1 MYSQSKLV
9 DLLIELNTDSRSHSS
24 GTLIDHLQKTYEL
37 LKLWKNPNYVCLAG
51 LFHSIYGT
59 QIYKKQTLGLEER
72 DIIKNAIGIE
82 AEYLVY
88 LFCIMDR
95 GYFYNNLGSN
105 KLRSLQDETY
115 ISISEKTKRN
125 LCEILVANELEQQ
138 KRKMKKLKLNGNL
151 PRLRLKMTKLSTIM
165 SLVESLITPEA
176 NKYFTENFEKI
187 YSFSRIHE
195 RRFIVSYSPLPIT

>member
-1 MYSQSKLV
+1 MYPQSKLIE
-9 DLLIELNTDSRSHSS
+9 LLIDLNTDSLAHSQ

-37 LKLWKNPNYVCLAG
+37 LKLWNNPDYVCLAG

-59 QIYKKQTLGLEER
+59 QIYKKQTLALERR

-82 AEYLVY
+82 AEYLAY

-95 GYFYNNLGSN
+95 DCFYNNLTSN
-105 KLRSLQDETY
+105 KVRNSQDGSY
-115 ISISEKTKRN
+115 ILISEETKRN

-138 KRKMKKLKLNGNL
+138 KRKMKKLQLDNNLFRLSLKMRKLN
-151 PRLRLKMTKLSTIM
+151 TIM
-165 SLVESLITPEA
+165 SLVESLISTQA

-187 YSFSRIHE
+187 YSNS
-195 RRFIVSYSPLPIT
+195 L